1 MVGVR
6 HVSEP
11 DMGNVLELA
20 IESSYDS
27 LERVTDLVEEAAGKI
42 GITEEDSA
50 DLMISVMEAV
60 NNAIQHGNREDAQ
73 KKVHIKVQAESSCVT
88 VWIRDEGEGF
98 DLDSVPDPRDPE
110 NLLNVSGRGI
120 LMMKAFMDQVEY
132 PRDES
137 GRLVKMTKKFEQS
150 PS

>member
-1 MVGVR
+1 
-6 HVSEP
+6 
-11 DMGNVLELA
+11 MGDVFELA

-27 LERVTDLVEEAAGKI
+27 LERVSDFVEEAAEKI
-42 GITEEDSA
+42 GITEEESA

-60 NNAIQHGNREDAQ
+60 NNAIQHGNREDAG
-73 KKVHIKVQAESSCVT
+73 KKVHIKIQPGPSCIT
-88 VWIRDEGEGF
+88 VWVRDEGEGF

-110 NLLNVSGRGI
+110 NLLNASGRGI

-137 GRLVKMTKKFEQS
+137 GRLVKMTKTFEPAS
-150 PS
+150 S